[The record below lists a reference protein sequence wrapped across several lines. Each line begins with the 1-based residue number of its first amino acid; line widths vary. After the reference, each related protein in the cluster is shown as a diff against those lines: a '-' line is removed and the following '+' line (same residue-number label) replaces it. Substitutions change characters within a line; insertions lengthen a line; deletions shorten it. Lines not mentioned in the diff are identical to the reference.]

1 MVQFYQESRA
11 CKWIIGRKEN
21 SYQSRTA
28 SAPRSARI
36 AGTARPMPLGI
47 ERHHPG
53 GMTEN
58 SPAFQRRDKGV
69 EASSPEGTLEMACF
83 SRPFGTYILRTL
95 NPALKRWAIFTCPF
109 GTQTAFVTSIPS
121 GIGRAV
127 PNSACKPA
135 GGVWTDL
142 S

>member
-1 MVQFYQESRA
+1 MTSD
-11 CKWIIGRKEN
+11 KWI
-21 SYQSRTA
+21 RT
-28 SAPRSARI
+28 PP
-36 AGTARPMPLGI
+36 AGLGAEVGTSRPMPLGI

-69 EASSPEGTLEMACF
+69 EASSPEGTVEMACF

-109 GTQTAFVTSIPS
+109 GTQTAFVTSIPG
-121 GIGRAV
+121 GIGR
-127 PNSACKPA
+127 PSAHCSSR
-135 GGVWTDL
+135 DL
-142 S
+142 AESNHSI

>member
-1 MVQFYQESRA
+1 
-11 CKWIIGRKEN
+11 
-21 SYQSRTA
+21 
-28 SAPRSARI
+28 
-36 AGTARPMPLGI
+36 MPLGF

-58 SPAFQRRDKGV
+58 SPAFQRRDKGA
-69 EASSPEGTLEMACF
+69 EASSPEGTIEMACF

-121 GIGRAV
+121 GIGRLV
-127 PNSACKPA
+127 PTSAGKLA
-135 GGVWTDL
+135 GGVRTCSQVGGIRVDEAVPAL
-142 S
+142 VHGKPPRPYAAHRDHEPLQPDVSRL